1 MTSGDQALA
10 TSSAST
16 STSGLTPARLYR
28 ALALAE
34 TVTWTLL
41 IIAMVLKYA
50 AGQQWVMFPAGITHG
65 LVFVSYAAT
74 ALLVGLNQRWHP
86 GQVVVAIA
94 TAIIPFATIP
104 CDRSL
109 ERRGMLT
116 GPWRTQASDD
126 PRDQH
131 VVDRLLRWGLRN
143 PVLLAVIIIAAV
155 AVVVTVLLQLGPP
168 TQWGR

>member
-1 MTSGDQALA
+1 MGPPWH
-10 TSSAST
+10 ST

-94 TAIIPFATIP
+94 TAITAMSAVDTN
-104 CDRSL
+104 
-109 ERRGMLT
+109 
-116 GPWRTQASDD
+116 AS
-126 PRDQH
+126 
-131 VVDRLLRWGLRN
+131 
-143 PVLLAVIIIAAV
+143 AMIAA
-155 AVVVTVLLQLGPP
+155 
-168 TQWGR
+168 WK